1 MLYDIC
7 QDKNISV
14 HTFIL
19 KQAQLSFSRWLPPIL
34 FDSWVSLIDE
44 IYAYPF
50 ANSADEISWKG
61 GRNGKFSTKFVYVML
76 TSSETG
82 LSFKSIW
89 KAKIPHRIKLFLW
102 LLENQVVLTK
112 DNLLKRN
119 RQGDPL
125 AISAPPMRILITCS
139 SCVLWLKLSGGQ
151 WPYAW
156 VLITFPRIFFSI
168 RSGLHTGYLLVTQSI
183 LSAWVQFAGLS
194 GKNEMKSASKINH

>member
-1 MLYDIC
+1 
-7 QDKNISV
+7 
-14 HTFIL
+14 
-19 KQAQLSFSRWLPPIL
+19 
-34 FDSWVSLIDE
+34 
-44 IYAYPF
+44 
-50 ANSADEISWKG
+50 
-61 GRNGKFSTKFVYVML
+61 ML

-82 LSFKSIW
+82 LSFKSIR

-119 RQGDPL
+119 WQGDPL
-125 AISAPPMRILITCS
+125 AISAPPMRISITCS

-194 GKNEMKSASKINH
+194 GKNEMKFASKINHQSTQLISFYTLVLLWHIGQGCTGQTYKERSWMVWRSSSPVFTRWWRSREAPRLVSC